1 MWSKNLDRCPV
12 FVPEGLDESS
22 LAVHCQECVYKKT
35 RPQNRL
41 HINFHC
47 GNTATIAVGILSRRS
62 QILCDSTRRER
73 FEDKD
78 SPPDRASRSFRRRGE
93 VGTTSRRT
101 IVTRHAAS
109 ESRTVSAV
117 CPQNLRI
124 ASASRASVA
133 TVSEGG
139 WSAAKTQFFTPTCT
153 DASDK

>member
-1 MWSKNLDRCPV
+1 MANLSVDQLRPCPTGRAFFANASPGSKLPGYDHL
-12 FVPEGLDESS
+12 VPSGQN
-22 LAVHCQECVYKKT
+22 AFP
-35 RPQNRL
+35 RPI
-41 HINFHC
+41 HKIDATSIP
-47 GNTATIAVGILSRRS
+47 TAASRRELQS
-62 QILCDSTRRER
+62 EYSLGGLKSYATNTRRER
-73 FEDKD
+73 FEDEDDDAYENDYRKN
-78 SPPDRASRSFRRRGE
+78 
-93 VGTTSRRT
+93 
-101 IVTRHAAS
+101 HAAS